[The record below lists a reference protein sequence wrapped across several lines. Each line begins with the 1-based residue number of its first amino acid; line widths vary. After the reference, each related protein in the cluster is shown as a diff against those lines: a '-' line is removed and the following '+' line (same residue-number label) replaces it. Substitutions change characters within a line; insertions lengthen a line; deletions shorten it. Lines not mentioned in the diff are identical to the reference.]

1 MIAPSPPVR
10 RDNLSRAESWFGQF
24 WKLLVRLALIAF
36 VCYFLWRVR
45 SILTDVLV
53 AAILAFALIG
63 PVNWLCRFRVKP
75 IKGRTQRLGVTLFV
89 FLTLGFVVSQS
100 VRVMVSPFWT
110 EAQQFSLHLPEYEQK
125 ATDLASS
132 AKAWYAKLP
141 PDLRAFLQKQNTGG
155 AAPSPSAWLNNAI
168 GATFSGLAGVIDRI
182 VHVLLIPILAFYF
195 VLDGHALRNE
205 FLALLPRRR
214 IWEAR
219 TLLRETS
226 GIMRTYVLAQFW
238 LCAIAGVVV
247 YIGLSA
253 VGMKY
258 ALILGLLAGFTR
270 AIPIVGPIIGGI
282 PIILLALVTG
292 GPLLAV
298 KVLVFFSVLHL
309 IESKLI
315 MPKFIGHRIHLHAAL
330 VIIVLLI
337 GAEFFGL
344 LGMFLAAPLAAMGR
358 VLVQYYVIRPRRRAG
373 RSRLGSPPL
382 IITSHQTVT

>member
-1 MIAPSPPVR
+1 MIVPSPQAR

-36 VCYFLWRVR
+36 LAYFLWRVS

-63 PVNWLCRFRVKP
+63 PVNWLCRFRVKQL
-75 IKGRTQRLGVTLFV
+75 KGRTQRLCVTLGV
-89 FLTLGFVVSQS
+89 FLTLGVAVYQS
-100 VRVMVSPFWT
+100 VRIMVSPFWT
-110 EAQQFSLHLPEYEQK
+110 EAQQFIQHLPAYERQ
-125 ATDLASS
+125 ASALASS

-141 PDLRAFLQKQNTGG
+141 PDLRAFLQKQSAGS
-155 AAPSPSAWLNNAI
+155 ALPSPSAWLNNTV
-168 GATFSGLAGVIDRI
+168 GATYTGLRDLIEKM
-182 VHVLLIPILAFYF
+182 VHILLIPVLAFYF
-195 VLDGHALRNE
+195 VLDGHTLRNE

-214 IWEAR
+214 IREAR
-219 TLLRETS
+219 TLLHETS
-226 GIMRTYVLAQFW
+226 GIMQTYVIAQFW
-238 LCAIAGVVV
+238 LCVIAGVVV

-253 VGMKY
+253 IGMKY
-258 ALILGLLAGFTR
+258 ALILGLLAGVTR
-270 AIPIVGPIIGGI
+270 AIPIIGPIIGGI
-282 PIILLALVTG
+282 PIILLALVTS

-298 KVLVFFSVLHL
+298 KVLIFFSALHL
-309 IESKLI
+309 IESKLL

-358 VLVQYYVIRPRRRAG
+358 VLVQYYVIRPRRQAD
-373 RSRLGSPPL
+373 RSRVASPSSL
-382 IITSHQTVT
+382 VITTH

>member
-1 MIAPSPPVR
+1 MIAPSPPPR
-10 RDNLSRAESWFGQF
+10 RDNPSRAESWFGQF

-36 VCYFLWRVR
+36 ACYFFWRVR

-63 PVNWLCRFRVKP
+63 PVNWLCRFRIKQ
-75 IKGRTQRLGVTLFV
+75 IKGRTQRLCVTLLV
-89 FLTLGFVVSQS
+89 FLTLGFVVYQS
-100 VRVMVSPFWT
+100 VRVTVSPFQT
-110 EAQQFSLHLPEYEQK
+110 EAQQLQAKLPEYERK
-125 ATDLASS
+125 ATDLASA
-132 AKAWYAKLP
+132 AKTWYAKLS
-141 PDLRAFLQKQNTGG
+141 PDLRALLQRQSAGN
-155 AAPSPSAWLNNAI
+155 ALPSPSAWLNNAV
-168 GATFSGLAGVIDRI
+168 GATFLGLRDLIDKV
-182 VHVLLIPILAFYF
+182 VHVLLIPVLAFYF
-195 VLDGHALRNE
+195 VLDGHTLRNE

-214 IWEAR
+214 IREAR
-219 TLLRETS
+219 ALLRETS

-238 LCAIAGVVV
+238 LCVIAGVVV

-270 AIPIVGPIIGGI
+270 AIPIVGPIFGGI

-298 KVLVFFSVLHL
+298 KVFVFFSALHL

-315 MPKFIGHRIHLHAAL
+315 MPKFIGHRINLHAAL

-358 VLVQYYVIRPRRRAG
+358 VLVQYYVIRPRRQADRARVG
-373 RSRLGSPPL
+373 PPSPL
-382 IITSHQTVT
+382 VITTH